1 MQAHIPRLLVAAPGS
16 GSGKTSVV
24 CGMLRALAAR
34 GLCLRAAKCGPDYLD
49 PLFTERVL
57 NTPSC
62 NLDPF
67 LAGPELVRELAATQ
81 GQGAD
86 LLLIE
91 GVMGYYDGIA
101 HTHESSSYDVA
112 RITNTP
118 VVLVVDARGKALS
131 VAAEVRG
138 FLEFRAPSQIAGV
151 ILNHVSEGYYPR
163 LRSLVESEAGVPVL
177 GYLPHLEEAALPSRH
192 LGLVRPAEVEDLER
206 RLDALERVVRKTVNL
221 DALLDVARQA
231 PALAYEPQSLPPAV
245 ANSPVIAVARDE
257 AFCFYYHSTLRLL
270 EQLGAR
276 LAFFSPLRDACLPA
290 GTCGL
295 YLGGGYPELHARKL
309 SSNESMRE
317 GIRASIAAGMPTI
330 AECGGFLYLHR
341 TLEDKDRHPWPMVSA
356 LEGSAFATSRLGTFG
371 YATLTAKHD
380 SLLCD
385 AGATLAAHEFHYW
398 GSTNAGDSFCAQKP
412 YAAKSWDCVIATP
425 TLHAGFPHL
434 YLRSAPE
441 AALRFVCACIA
452 FDTARKGVAS

>member
-1 MQAHIPRLLVAAPGS
+1 MQAHVPRLLVAAPGS
-16 GSGKTSVV
+16 GSGKTSVA
-24 CGMLRALAAR
+24 CGILRALAAR

-112 RITNTP
+112 RITGTP
-118 VVLVVDARGKALS
+118 AILVVDARGKALS

-138 FLEFRAPSQIAGV
+138 FLEFRTPSQIAGV
-151 ILNHVSEGYYPR
+151 ILNHVSEAYYPR
-163 LRSLVESEAGVPVL
+163 LRSLVESETDVPVL
-177 GYLPHLEEAALPSRH
+177 GHLPHMEDAALPSRH
-192 LGLVRPAEVEDLER
+192 LGLVRPAEVEDLGR
-206 RLDALERVVRKTVNL
+206 RLDALERAVCQTVDL
-221 DALLDVARQA
+221 DALLNVARHA
-231 PALAYEPQSLPPAV
+231 PDLAYEPQALPQRLDG
-245 ANSPVIAVARDE
+245 SPVIAVARDE
-257 AFCFYYHSTLRLL
+257 AFCFYYHSTLRLF
-270 EQLGAR
+270 EHLGAR
-276 LAFFSPLRDACLPA
+276 LTFFSPLCDSHLPA
-290 GTCGL
+290 GTDGL

-309 SSNESMRE
+309 SRNETMRE
-317 GIRASIAAGMPTI
+317 DIRASIAAGMPAI
-330 AECGGFLYLHR
+330 AECGGFLYLHD
-341 TLEDKDRHPWPMVSA
+341 TLEDKGGRPWPMVGA
-356 LEGSAFATSRLGTFG
+356 LRGAAFGSSRLGTFG

-385 AGATLAAHEFHYW
+385 AGTTLAAHEFHYW

-412 YAAKSWDCVIATP
+412 HAAKSWDCVIATP

-434 YLRSAPE
+434 YLRSEPE
-441 AALRFVCACIA
+441 AALRFVHACTA
-452 FDTARKGVAS
+452 FGAARKGAAS